1 MPLRFATVGVVTA
14 AIHFCVL
21 SSLVQLAGWDSTL
34 ASSLGFA
41 IAVGFNY
48 FMHYHWTFAAGTTA
62 QPVPHGRA
70 LLRYACM
77 IAGGF
82 LINALL
88 MLATTELWEWHYL
101 LGQVLALV
109 AVVAWNFILASTWV
123 YRS

>member
-1 MPLRFATVGVVTA
+1 MPLRFALVGVATA
-14 AIHFCVL
+14 GIHFLVL
-21 SSLVQLAGWDSTL
+21 ALLVQGVAWGSTL

-48 FMHYHWTFAAGTTA
+48 FMHYHWTFAAGSAA

-88 MLATTELWEWHYL
+88 MLASTEFWGWHYL
-101 LGQVLALV
+101 AGQALALV
-109 AVVAWNFILASTWV
+109 AVVTWNFTLASSWV